1 MLLRQRSELEVELR
15 LATCRAMQRCRRRNW
30 EMQERVVLGKN
41 SGNVNRIPK
50 AIAGCCPA
58 VAHRP
63 DKPAANS
70 YRMLTCGCTCMK
82 RALAVVAFEDNCTLR
97 DGNIRKR
104 LELQLMLRLQ
114 KSNIDGKR
122 MPTLDS
128 HDECRIGSS
137 RTVAPCKSLRSH
149 GQVHQG
155 SSMSNTCWHT
165 VRLTATTI
173 KATHKDGGHQRER

>member
-1 MLLRQRSELEVELR
+1 M
-15 LATCRAMQRCRRRNW
+15 
-30 EMQERVVLGKN
+30 LGKN

-82 RALAVVAFEDNCTLR
+82 RALAVVAFEDNCTLW

-149 GQVHQG
+149 GQVHQEARCQIHAGTQSG
-155 SSMSNTCWHT
+155 SQQRPSKQLTRMEDISVNDETM
-165 VRLTATTI
+165 RLTTRSSA
-173 KATHKDGGHQRER
+173 HQLRAHDLRLLSGTAWVTRV